1 MAGKRF
7 HSLILG
13 GTRRLLP
20 LLLIVALF
28 SGLLPAVQPAVAIE
42 AAQTCQAQHVVRAGE
57 TLAGI
62 GRQYGVSWSA
72 IAQANNLANANR
84 IYSGQVLCIPPAG
97 TTPTPAPTCIATH
110 VVKAGET
117 LAAIGR
123 QYNVSWPAIAQ
134 ANNLANANQIYAGQR
149 LCIPGGSSTPPP
161 APATGTV
168 SGVYFLNVRSGPG
181 MSYERVTVIS
191 NGTQVTLLGRD
202 SFGGWLKVRLANN
215 SEGWVG
221 ASYISTSTVIA
232 TLPVVGVSTPTPT
245 PTPSPTP
252 PPATGVTGIV
262 ATYGLNMRTGPST
275 SFPVVL
281 ALSQG
286 MTVPVTHR
294 NAEATWVR
302 VTLPGG
308 AVGWVS
314 APYLTLST
322 AVINLPVWN

>member
-7 HSLILG
+7 YSVVLG
-13 GTRRLLP
+13 GTRRFLP

-28 SGLLPAVQPAVAIE
+28 SGLLLAVQPAGAVE

-62 GRQYGVSWSA
+62 GRRYGVSWPA

-97 TTPTPAPTCIATH
+97 TTPPLAPTCIATH

-181 MSYERVTVIS
+181 MSYERITVIS

-202 SFGGWLKVRLANN
+202 SFGGWLKVRLANGT
-215 SEGWVG
+215 EGWVG
-221 ASYISTSTVIA
+221 ASYITTSAVIS
-232 TLPVVGVSTPTPT
+232 TLPVVAATT
-245 PTPSPTP
+245 PTP
-252 PPATGVTGIV
+252 PPPAAGATGVV
-262 ATYGLNMRTGPST
+262 ATYGLNLRTGPGT
-275 SFPVVL
+275 NYPVVL

-294 NAEATWVR
+294 NADASWVR

-308 AVGWVS
+308 TVGWVS
-314 APYLTLST
+314 APYLNLST
-322 AVINLPVWN
+322 AAVNLPVWN